1 MSRWFFSLL
10 LSLLFIPPSFLSA
23 QTTESLEFEGP
34 ENAPIYV
41 IEGDFSQ
48 SFSQDG
54 MNYSVDWS
62 MTMSPATGVLSGVGS
77 FDIDGNFYYYGW
89 QSISFTG
96 NVAVDLAAKQAGSV
110 VRVNGKMAL
119 SGSGSIA
126 GYAVNSLIIR
136 YTYTNV
142 DIDPNLGQMSGYISA
157 TGRASVPGY
166 GSFPVNVPKTYLSQ
180 ALPDVDSDGQW
191 DSTGDWTAEI
201 DATVNGKGKIHGTGE
216 LAVFDEN
223 GEAYDL
229 IAQKVTGSEKN
240 GTVSLAATGNS
251 PTTSKIKVNLTYLQA
266 DDTTVPTKSAVSAY
280 GQNRKF

>member
-77 FDIDGNFYYYGW
+77 FDIDGNFYYYGL

-191 DSTGDWTAEI
+191 DSTGDWVSEI
-201 DATVNGKGKIHGTGE
+201 NASVDGKGKVTGTGD
-216 LAVFDEN
+216 LSVLDED

-229 IAQKVTGSEKN
+229 IPQKVTGQVRR

-251 PTTSKIKVNLTYLQA
+251 RATSRIKVNLTYLQA
-266 DDTTVPTKSAVSAY
+266 NDETVSGKSSVSAY
-280 GQNRKF
+280 GQSRKF

>member
-1 MSRWFFSLL
+1 MLRVYIFLL
-10 LSLLFIPPSFLSA
+10 LLAPALLPA
-23 QTTESLEFEGP
+23 QTTESLKFEGP

-142 DIDPNLGQMSGYISA
+142 DIDPNLGQMSGYISVK
-157 TGRASVPGY
+157 GRASVPGY

-191 DSTGDWTAEI
+191 DSTGDWVSKIKASV
-201 DATVNGKGKIHGTGE
+201 DGKGKVTGTGD
-216 LAVFDEN
+216 LSVLDED

-229 IAQKVTGSEKN
+229 IPQKVTGQVRR

-251 PTTSKIKVNLTYLQA
+251 RATSRIKVNLTYLQA
-266 DDTTVPTKSAVSAY
+266 NDETVSGKSSVSAY
-280 GQNRKF
+280 GQSRKF